1 MLEATRVRVS
11 GPFADEAAG
20 LLEVLAARG
29 YGGKA
34 AVEHVRRLARLSRW
48 LEREQL
54 DPMAV
59 GEQLVEAMVA
69 VFHADGHGRA
79 LTARSF
85 RLVLE
90 VLRSH
95 SVVPPPAV
103 TAMTPTTRLLDDYRV
118 YLLVERGLMDSTVT
132 GYLATAAWFMAE
144 ACGADPGR
152 VARLSARDVSGF
164 VLTVARVRGP
174 RSVNEAVVGVRSLLR
189 YFHTTGLIDR
199 PLAQATPWLARGRT
213 SSLPRLLA
221 AGTGESLLA
230 SCDPDTLVGVRDR
243 ALITLMVRLGLRVG
257 EVTAMQLGD
266 IDWRRGE
273 VMIRSKGGWRDPL
286 PLPVDVG
293 DSLASYLARRGPTPE
308 FRAVFLRVRAPRGPM
323 AMTDIRAVVRRAC
336 KRVGIAD
343 TSTHRL
349 RHGAAT
355 AMLRNGAPLHE
366 IGQVLRHRDIET
378 TAVYAKVDFVALATV
393 AQPWPER
400 AS

>member
-1 MLEATRVRVS
+1 MWEATRVRVS
-11 GPFADEAAG
+11 GPLAGEAAG
-20 LLEVLAARG
+20 LLETLAVRG
-29 YGGKA
+29 YGGRS

-54 DPMAV
+54 DAMAV
-59 GEQLVEAMVA
+59 DEQLVEAMIA
-69 VFHADGHGRA
+69 ALHADGHGRA
-79 LTARSF
+79 LTVRSF
-85 RLVLE
+85 RVVLG

-95 SVVPPPAV
+95 GVVPPP
-103 TAMTPTTRLLDDYRV
+103 TAMAVTPTTMLLDDYRG

-132 GYLATAAWFMAE
+132 GYLSTAAWFMTE
-144 ACGADPGR
+144 VCGDDPAR
-152 VARLSARDVSGF
+152 VAGLSAGDVSGF
-164 VLTVARVRGP
+164 VLTVAQVRGP

-213 SSLPRLLA
+213 STLPRTLA
-221 AGTGESLLA
+221 AGTGELLVT
-230 SCDPDTLVGVRDR
+230 SCDPDTLVGIRDR
-243 ALITLMVRLGLRVG
+243 ALITLLVRLGLRVG

-273 VMIRSKGGWRDPL
+273 VMIRSKGGRRDPL

-293 DSLASYLARRGPTPE
+293 DSLACYLAHRGPAGE
-308 FRAVFLRVRAPRGPM
+308 FREVFLHVRAPRRPM
-323 AMTDIRAVVRRAC
+323 AMTGIRAVVRRAC

-355 AMLRNGAPLHE
+355 AMLRNGAPLYE

-378 TAVYAKVDFVALATV
+378 TAMYAKVDFAALATV

>member
-11 GPFADEAAG
+11 GPLADEAAG
-20 LLEVLAARG
+20 LIEVLTGRG
-29 YGGKA
+29 YGAKST
-34 AVEHVRRLARLSRW
+34 VEHVRRLARLSRW
-48 LEREQL
+48 LEHEQL
-54 DPMAV
+54 DPVAV
-59 GEQLVEAMVA
+59 DERLVEAMVV

-79 LTARSF
+79 LTVRSF
-85 RLVLE
+85 RVVLD
-90 VLRSH
+90 VLRSRG
-95 SVVPPPAV
+95 VVPPPAV
-103 TAMTPTTRLLDDYRV
+103 PVATPATRLFDDYRD

-144 ACGADPGR
+144 ACGDDPGR
-152 VARLSARDVSGF
+152 VAGLSAREVSGF
-164 VLTVARVRGP
+164 VLTVGEVRGP

-213 SSLPRLLA
+213 SSLPRTVA

-243 ALITLMVRLGLRVG
+243 AVITLLVRLGLRAG

-293 DSLASYLARRGPTPE
+293 DSLAGYLARRGPTPE

-336 KRVGIAD
+336 KRVGIVD

-349 RHGAAT
+349 RHEAAT

-378 TAVYAKVDFVALATV
+378 TAVYAKVDFAALATV
-393 AQPWPER
+393 TQPWPER
-400 AS
+400 TS